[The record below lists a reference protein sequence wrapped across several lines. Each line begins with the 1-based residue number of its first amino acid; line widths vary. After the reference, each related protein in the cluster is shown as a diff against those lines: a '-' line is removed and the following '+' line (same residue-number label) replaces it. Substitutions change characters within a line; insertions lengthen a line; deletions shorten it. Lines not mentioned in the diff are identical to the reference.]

1 MAKNMQPI
9 LKRCRTLGISPAV
22 MGIDKTSNR
31 NPNPMRKKQSEYG
44 RQLTEK
50 QKEEWDKTIPYYD
63 AYVKY
68 NEQVFSEGGNVEAA
82 ENYLC
87 MRQIN
92 KLVEK

>member
-1 MAKNMQPI
+1 MD
-9 LKRCRTLGISPAV
+9 V
-22 MGIDKTSNR
+22 DKDFYNIEHMNVYGQQKFTKFFAHYLQDNYDIT
-31 NPNPMRKKQSEYG
+31 PSE
-44 RQLTEK
+44 LTEK